1 MNKNAI
7 KMSLFCILMLLAPII
22 YNYYA
27 ILVDVKNNSFDLLRK
42 NATTSGLAIE
52 QVTANFREDLA
63 YLISTNSLQSLLNK
77 EEIDNN
83 LLVHIKRFY
92 SKHKNLISYIKIYND
107 QEYRII
113 QQRNHNY
120 FEVLPRQNIK
130 EKEKVLLKR
139 IEQPDDFG
147 GMYEKEIFQNNEI
160 FAKVAIALNIP
171 LLARDELKKYYTM
184 SNSWYW
190 LIDEKGEIV
199 TALYSEKSVDKEN
212 LVATGLNAVSKAVIN
227 NYEGTIEHSLSNGK
241 HFDLLTAY
249 YPIKIFGKRFA
260 VLFSADKVHVFRS
273 VTHRTIIITAC
284 FVVMIFLVVI
294 SFLFIIRHQK
304 ETENLLQ
311 TAKQELEGKVR
322 ERTAEL
328 QESEE
333 KYRLLFEKSEDPML
347 LIENNRFIMANRS
360 AVKSFG
366 YSSLEEL
373 LDTRLSAHSPE
384 NQPDGR
390 ASSDKADEMM
400 AVAYKN
406 GYHRFEWQYKHK
418 HNRIF
423 PVEVSLT
430 KVPYQQSEALFCVWR
445 DITDRKLAE
454 ETKARLESQLKQ
466 FQKME
471 AIGLMAGGVAHDL
484 NNILAG
490 IVGYPEL
497 ILMKLP
503 ADSPLQKPLKAIQD
517 SGERAARIVEDLL
530 TISRNAASAREV
542 KDLNNLITEYINSP
556 EFEKLKAIH
565 PQVIYHYRPEAAHA
579 NIFCSPVHI
588 KKCLMN
594 LVTNAAE
601 VIKGNGTVTI
611 GCRNQYVDE
620 AEIPDMKAG
629 EYIALSVHDTGS
641 GIPTR
646 DLEHIFDPF
655 YTKKVMGRSG
665 TGLGLTVVW
674 NTVKDH
680 DGKIFVKSSEQG
692 TRFQLLFPAHKQSAP
707 ADITS
712 DLACSYTGDGEQILV
727 IDDEPHLRD
736 IARQI
741 LESLGYN
748 VHTASSGE
756 LAIEFIKEIPVDLL
770 VIDMLMEP
778 GMNGRRTYEE
788 IIKLYPEQKAIIAS
802 GFSVSEDVKATLRFG
817 AGGFIKKPYSINQLG
832 KAVKEALST

>member
-1 MNKNAI
+1 
-7 KMSLFCILMLLAPII
+7 MSLFCILILLAPII

-77 EEIDNN
+77 DEIDND
-83 LLVHIKRFY
+83 LFVHIKRFY
-92 SKHKNLISYIKIYND
+92 SKHKSLISYIKIYND

-113 QQRNHNY
+113 QQHNHNY
-120 FEVLPRQNIK
+120 FEVFPRQNIK
-130 EKEKVLLKR
+130 EKEKFLLKR
-139 IEQPDDFG
+139 NEQPDDFG
-147 GMYEKEIFQNNEI
+147 GIYEKEIFQNNEI
-160 FAKVAIALNIP
+160 FAKIAIVLNIP

-199 TALYSEKSVDKEN
+199 TALYSEESVDRGN
-212 LVATGLNAVSKAVIN
+212 LMATGLNAISKDVIN
-227 NYEGTIEHSLSNGK
+227 NFEGTIEHSLSNEK

-249 YPIKIFGKRFA
+249 YPIKIFDKRFA
-260 VLFSADKVHVFRS
+260 VLFSVDKVYVFRS

-284 FVVMIFLVVI
+284 FIIIIFLVAL
-294 SFLFIIRHQK
+294 SFLFIIKHQK
-304 ETENLLQ
+304 VTENLLKM
-311 TAKQELEGKVR
+311 AKQELEGKVK

-347 LIENNRFIMANRS
+347 LIEDKRFVMANKA
-360 AVKSFG
+360 AVRCLG
-366 YSSLEEL
+366 YSSQEEL
-373 LDTRLSAHSPE
+373 IHTHPSSHSPE
-384 NQPDGR
+384 KQADGR
-390 ASSDKADEMM
+390 DSSAKADEMM
-400 AVAYKN
+400 AVAYRD
-406 GYHRFEWQYKHK
+406 GYHHFEWQHKNKHT
-418 HNRIF
+418 IF

-430 KVPYQQSEALFCVWR
+430 KVPYQKHDALFCVWR
-445 DITDRKLAE
+445 DITDRKQAE
-454 ETKARLESQLKQ
+454 EAKSRLESQLQQ

-484 NNILAG
+484 NNILSG

-503 ADSPLQKPLKAIQD
+503 TESPLQKPLKAIKD
-517 SGERAARIVEDLL
+517 SGERAATIVEDLL
-530 TISRNAASAREV
+530 TISRNAASARDV
-542 KDLNNLITEYINSP
+542 KDLDNLITEYLNSP
-556 EFEKLKAIH
+556 EFEKLKAVH
-565 PQVIYHYRPEAAHA
+565 PQVIYRYLLDATQA
-579 NIFCSPVHI
+579 NILCSPVHI

-611 GCRNQYVDE
+611 CCQNQYVDE
-620 AEIPDMKAG
+620 AEIPDMRAG
-629 EYIALSVHDTGS
+629 KYMILSVHDTGS
-641 GIPTR
+641 GIPAK
-646 DLEHIFDPF
+646 DLEHIFEPF
-655 YTKKVMGRSG
+655 YTKKAMGRSG

-680 DGKIFVKSSEQG
+680 DGKIFVESSEQG
-692 TRFQLLFPAHKQSAP
+692 TSFQLFFPAHKKSAP

-736 IARQI
+736 IARQT
-741 LESLGYN
+741 LEALGYN
-748 VHTASSGE
+748 VHTVSSGE
-756 LAIEFIKEIPVDLL
+756 SAIEFIKEIPVDLL

-788 IIKLYPEQKAIIAS
+788 IIKFYPEQKAIIAS
-802 GFSVSEDVKATLRFG
+802 GFSVSEDVKATLSLG
-817 AGGFIKKPYSINQLG
+817 AGGFIKKPYSIKQLG
-832 KAVKEALST
+832 KAVKEVLSS